1 MKMVIILLSTV
12 LLFAKGPT
20 GDSIKA
26 VVSKSYDI
34 DKQHIDVRN
43 LKGVGKN
50 QLYLVE
56 IDNASNNKSYSIVN
70 IGGIETSIS
79 EMKSSPLGVY
89 SYTYIYNSE
98 ALNAIGDFFKNHKD
112 SENISDKKEFTLFK
126 IGADNIKNFKINR
139 ITSANILI
147 NDNKYFSNNSQFIAP
162 VFSYENKLTG
172 FYIYKNKISE
182 MDIMMQETNKLIDKE
197 YITLDK
203 IRNINSKTSPI
214 LSKSHL
220 YKEPSKSSLSKMYLI
235 PGDKVTLL
243 DTKTDEA
250 GQEWYYISY
259 QGKKEIKMW
268 IKAEAVK

>member
-1 MKMVIILLSTV
+1 MCKIYTYDTLGNLLS
-12 LLFAKGPT
+12 A
-20 GDSIKA
+20 
-26 VVSKSYDI
+26 
-34 DKQHIDVRN
+34 
-43 LKGVGKN
+43 
-50 QLYLVE
+50 
-56 IDNASNNKSYSIVN
+56 
-70 IGGIETSIS
+70 
-79 EMKSSPLGVY
+79 
-89 SYTYIYNSE
+89 
-98 ALNAIGDFFKNHKD
+98 
-112 SENISDKKEFTLFK
+112 KEFTLFK

-220 YKEPSKSSLSKMYLI
+220 YKEPSESSQSKMYLVA
-235 PGDKVTLL
+235 GDKVTVL
-243 DTKTDEA
+243 DTKTDEV
-250 GQEWYYISY
+250 GHEWHYISY